1 MFKNI
6 FFTLVLSFGF
16 GSLAQADDS
25 QLSKQ
30 FTVCVDKAA
39 GVTSSTVD
47 CITDETKR
55 QDRRLNQAYKN
66 LLVSLSQSRKHELL
80 DTQRLW
86 IKFRDANCNFY
97 YDPDGGSI
105 VRITSANCFMN
116 MTAERAGELENFL
129 KY

>member
-1 MFKNI
+1 MFKKI
-6 FFTLVLSFGF
+6 FFTLVLSLGF

-25 QLSKQ
+25 HLSKQ
-30 FTVCVDKAA
+30 FTVCVDEAA

-47 CITDETKR
+47 CIAAETKR
-55 QDRRLNQAYKN
+55 QDLRLNQAYKN
-66 LLVSLSQSRKHELL
+66 LIETLTPSRKQELL
-80 DTQRLW
+80 DIQRLW

-105 VRITSANCFMN
+105 VRVLSANCVMD